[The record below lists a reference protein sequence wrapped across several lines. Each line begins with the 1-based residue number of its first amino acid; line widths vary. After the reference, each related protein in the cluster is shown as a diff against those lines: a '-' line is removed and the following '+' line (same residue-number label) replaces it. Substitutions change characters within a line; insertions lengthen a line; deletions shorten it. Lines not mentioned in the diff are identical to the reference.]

1 MERMECLR
9 LLSRTFDLG
18 RQCPVWLHLS
28 SASLALSLYL
38 GDLLLLVVLVGA
50 SKGTAGCIPLQQ
62 IRRTRALQSLGLLGS
77 RAMACCDRA
86 GWPPLSSFWLL

>member
-50 SKGTAGCIPLQQ
+50 SKGYRRLHPTPANPPDASFAIAGSAWI
-62 IRRTRALQSLGLLGS
+62 
-77 RAMACCDRA
+77 
-86 GWPPLSSFWLL
+86 